1 MNDARGTL
9 IMLPSPTRFLHL
21 LLGLAAALQLGGCG
35 TAPSALGADANP
47 QLARESAEANYGI
60 KVEALHLS
68 AAGSMLDFRYRVVDP
83 KKAAPLLDGKMKPY
97 LIDDARGARL
107 GVPSSPVLGGIRQT
121 SRNNHIEVDRTYFIM
136 FGNPGKALHSG
147 DKVTLVL
154 GDLKIADLQV
164 R

>member
-1 MNDARGTL
+1 VNATGARAA
-9 IMLPSPTRFLHL
+9 RRVHRL
-21 LLGLAAALQLGGCG
+21 LALAAALQLGGCG
-35 TAPSALGADANP
+35 TAPPVAVADAN
-47 QLARESAEANYGI
+47 ARPAAVSTEADYGI

-68 AAGSMLDFRYRVVDP
+68 AAGAMLDFRYRVVDP
-83 KKAAPLLDGKMKPY
+83 RKAAPLLDGKMKPY

-107 GVPSSPVLGGIRQT
+107 GVPSSPVLGSIRQT
-121 SRNNHIEVDRTYFIM
+121 ARNNHIETDRTYFIM

-154 GDLKIADLQV
+154 GDLKIVDIQV